1 MTKTL
6 KFSVN
11 SYQICLGQTKLDD
24 PQSGDPDDFRRGS
37 AFFIELGVSVNSG
50 FRSRFRDNWRQVETF
65 TLYFM
70 PDDELTSIQNRGA
83 AAREWDNN
91 RRVLEEAYARF
102 RASEFDGM
110 QRWLRTEPEITL
122 SLIGEDSNPD
132 ICRRRLEGNVVSL

>member
-11 SYQICLGQTKLDD
+11 SYQICLGQTKLGD

-37 AFFIELGVSVNSG
+37 AFFIELGVSVKNG
-50 FRSRFRDNWRQVETF
+50 FTSRFRDNWRQVETF

-70 PDDELTSIQNRGA
+70 PDDEFASLRNRGA
-83 AAREWDNN
+83 VSREWEDNS
-91 RRVLEEAYARF
+91 RVLGEAYARF
-102 RASEFDGM
+102 RASQFDGM

-122 SLIGEDSNPD
+122 SLIGEDGNPD
-132 ICRRRLEGNVVSL
+132 TCRCRLEGNVVSL

>member
-24 PQSGDPDDFRRGS
+24 IQSGDPDDFRKGA

-70 PDDELTSIQNRGA
+70 PDDELSVRNRGS
-83 AAREWDNN
+83 AAREWDTNG
-91 RRVLEEAYARF
+91 RTLKKAFARF
-102 RASEFDGM
+102 RSSEFDGM
-110 QRWLRTEPEITL
+110 QRWLRAEPEITL
-122 SLIGEDSNPD
+122 SLIGEDNNPD
-132 ICRRRLEGNVVSL
+132 TCRCRLEGNVVSL